1 MPAPRRNR
9 FEPRRAEAY
18 QAYRA
23 LVRAA
28 RPILTESGGTR
39 SGIHAIAERADVGL
53 GFF

>member
-9 FEPRRAEAY
+9 FEPCRAEAY

-53 GFF
+53 GSF